1 MNATSAN
8 NFMKY
13 FSTYITNINRVLKN
27 IKLEVMAEFICM
39 EKSGLVITANKVAS
53 ALDLQAIEKYI
64 KNSYNVDMDN
74 VESPRLLQSK
84 LFFKIIGIL
93 YISEITN
100 SYIMSDKIK
109 SIIKANYIFNNVVL
123 ASKSRVIKMLSKS
136 DISIIWINIWN
147 IQSRVKAKGL
157 INKYFNVR
165 RYITTI

>member
-1 MNATSAN
+1 MNTTSAN
-8 NFMKY
+8 NFIKD
-13 FSTYITNINRVLKN
+13 FSTHVTNTNRVLKN

-53 ALDLQAIEKYI
+53 ALDLQAIKKYI

-74 VESPRLLQSK
+74 MESPRLLQSK
-84 LFFKIIGIL
+84 LFFKIIGIS

-109 SIIKANYIFNNVVL
+109 SIIKTNYIFHNVVL
-123 ASKSRVIKMLSKS
+123 VSKYKVIKVLPKS

-147 IQSRVKAKGL
+147 I
-157 INKYFNVR
+157 
-165 RYITTI
+165 